1 MKTLIV
7 KIFAAALV
15 AALLTGCAGVV
26 HESAMQWLERQPW
39 SSDSPT

>member
-7 KIFAAALV
+7 KIFAAALFA
-15 AALLTGCAGVV
+15 AALAGCGTVA